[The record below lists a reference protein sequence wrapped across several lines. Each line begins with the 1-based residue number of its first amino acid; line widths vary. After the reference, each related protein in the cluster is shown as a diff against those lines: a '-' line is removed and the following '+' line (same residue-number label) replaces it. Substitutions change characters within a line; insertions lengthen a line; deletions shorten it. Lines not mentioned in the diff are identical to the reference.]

1 MGVRIAAGSS
11 DGIVIDQHF
20 GSCNKFYIFEL
31 LEDGNF
37 NILDIREGID
47 NKEDFIETYDEV
59 KALGCHGNS
68 SGGCGSG
75 CSPKEHNNDDLFS
88 KVKLLNDCDMV
99 LINRIGKFAE
109 KLLLKNGISALE
121 AEGNIEEAFSRLFK
135 YYKRIKKI

>member
-1 MGVRIAAGSS
+1 MGVKIAAGSS

-20 GSCNKFYIFEL
+20 GSGNKFYIFEL

-47 NKEDFIETYDEV
+47 NKEDFLETYDEV
-59 KALGCHGNS
+59 KALGCNENS
-68 SGGCGSG
+68 SGSCGSG
-75 CSPKEHNNDDLFS
+75 CSPKEHNNDDLYS

-121 AEGNIEEAFSRLFK
+121 AEGDIKEAFSSLFK
-135 YYKRIKKI
+135 YYKRIKKL

>member
-31 LEDGNF
+31 IEDGNF
-37 NILDIREGID
+37 NILDIREGIY
-47 NKEDFIETYDEV
+47 NKEGFLETYDEV
-59 KALGCHGNS
+59 KALGCNENS

-75 CSPKEHNNDDLFS
+75 CSPKEHNNDDLYS

-121 AEGNIEEAFSRLFK
+121 AEGDIKEAFSRLFK
-135 YYKRIKKI
+135 YYKRIKKL

>member
-31 LEDGNF
+31 IEDGNF
-37 NILDIREGID
+37 NILDIREGIY
-47 NKEDFIETYDEV
+47 NKEGFLETYDEV
-59 KALGCHGNS
+59 KALGCNVNS
-68 SGGCGSG
+68 SEGCGSG

-121 AEGNIEEAFSRLFK
+121 AEGDLKEAFSRLFK
-135 YYKRIKKI
+135 YYKRIKKL